1 MSISQAIVL
10 GFFRT
15 LTSAIC
21 QIDDVALE
29 RVPHEGP
36 LILVINHVN
45 VLEIPLIYTHIH
57 PRPISGFFAAF
68 RMDSLWMRWLL
79 TTFGGI
85 PVRRGKPDRE
95 AIDQAVE
102 RIKAGDIFGLTP
114 EGTRSGDGCLQKGK
128 PGVVHL
134 ALETNAPILPVVHW
148 GSENWQ
154 QNLARLRR
162 TPFHIAVGN
171 PFRINPTTVLN
182 RSLRGEILLE
192 IMMEMASL
200 LPRKYRGVYANPPKK
215 SPIHLQFV
223 DEQP

>member
-1 MSISQAIVL
+1 MSTSQAIAL

-21 QIDDVALE
+21 QIDDMALE
-29 RVPHEGP
+29 RVPSEGP
-36 LILVINHVN
+36 LILVTNHVN
-45 VLEIPLIYTHIH
+45 VLEIPLFITRLH
-57 PRPISGFFAAF
+57 PRPISGFFAAY
-68 RMDSLWMRWLL
+68 RMDSFWMRWFL

-85 PVRRGKPDRE
+85 PVRRGVPDRE
-95 AIDQAVE
+95 AIDRAVE
-102 RIKAGDIFGLTP
+102 RIKSGDIFGLTP
-114 EGTRSGDGCLQKGK
+114 EGTRSGDGCLQNGK

-171 PFRINPTTVLN
+171 PFLLNPTTVIN
-182 RSLRGEILLE
+182 RALRGEILLE

-200 LPRKYRGVYANPPKK
+200 LPQKYRGVYASSSARSPKY
-215 SPIHLQFV
+215 LRFL
-223 DEQP
+223 DEPA

>member
-10 GFFRT
+10 EFIRT

-21 QIDDVALE
+21 QIDDAALE
-29 RVPHEGP
+29 RVPYEGP

-45 VLEIPLIYTHIH
+45 VLEVPVILSLLN
-57 PRPISGFFAAF
+57 PRPLSAFIAAY
-68 RMDSLWMRWLL
+68 RMDSFWIRWLV
-79 TTFGGI
+79 TTFDGI
-85 PVRRGKPDRE
+85 PIRRGTPDRE

-102 RIKAGDIFGLTP
+102 RIKAGDMFGLTP

-134 ALETNAPILPVVHW
+134 ALETNAPILPMVHW

-162 TPFHIAVGN
+162 TPFHIAVGK
-171 PFRINPTTVLN
+171 PFRLNPTTAIN

-192 IMMEMASL
+192 IMQEMAAL
-200 LPRKYRGVYANPPKK
+200 LPQKYRGVYAN
-215 SPIHLQFV
+215 SPARDPIYLRFL

>member
-15 LTSAIC
+15 LTSTIC
-21 QIDDVALE
+21 QIDDAALE
-29 RVPHEGP
+29 RVPQEGP

-45 VLEIPLIYTHIH
+45 VLEIPLVYTHLH
-57 PRPISGFFAAF
+57 PRPLSGFFAAI
-68 RMDSLWMRWLL
+68 RMDSFWMRWIL
-79 TTFGGI
+79 T
-85 PVRRGKPDRE
+85 
-95 AIDQAVE
+95 
-102 RIKAGDIFGLTP
+102 IFGLTP

-134 ALETNAPILPVVHW
+134 ALETDAPILPVVHW

-171 PFRINPTTVLN
+171 PFRLNPTTAIN
-182 RSLRGEILLE
+182 RSLRGEMLLE
-192 IMMEMASL
+192 IMREMAAL
-200 LPRKYRGVYANPPKK
+200 LPQKYRGVYANSPAKD
-215 SPIHLQFV
+215 PIHLRFL

>member
-1 MSISQAIVL
+1 MSISQAIVF

-21 QIDDVALE
+21 QIDAAAVE

-45 VLEIPLIYTHIH
+45 VLEVPVILSLLN
-57 PRPISGFFAAF
+57 PRPLSTFVAAY
-68 RMDSLWMRWLL
+68 RMENFWIRWLV
-79 TTFGGI
+79 TTFDGI
-85 PVRRGKPDRE
+85 PIRRGIPDRE
-95 AIDQAVE
+95 ALEQAVE
-102 RIKAGDIFGLTP
+102 RIKAGGIFGLTP

-134 ALETNAPILPVVHW
+134 ALETNAPILPMVHW

-154 QNLARLRR
+154 QNLAKLRR

-171 PFRINPTTVLN
+171 PFRLNPTTVVN
-182 RSLRGEILLE
+182 RALRGEILME

-200 LPRKYRGVYANPPKK
+200 LPRKYRGVYASSPAR
-215 SPIHLQFV
+215 SPIHLRFLDV
-223 DEQP
+223 QP

>member
-1 MSISQAIVL
+1 MSISQAAAL

-21 QIDDVALE
+21 QIEDAALE
-29 RVPHEGP
+29 RVPSEGP
-36 LILVINHVN
+36 LILVTNHVN
-45 VLEIPLIYTHIH
+45 VLEIPLFITRLH
-57 PRPISGFFAAF
+57 PRPISGFFAAY
-68 RMDSLWMRWLL
+68 RMDSFWMRWFL

-85 PVRRGKPDRE
+85 PVRRGAPDRE
-95 AIDQAVE
+95 ALDQAVE
-102 RIKAGDIFGLTP
+102 RINAGDIFGLTP

-134 ALETNAPILPVVHW
+134 ALETNAPILPMVHW

-171 PFRINPTTVLN
+171 PFRLNPTTAIK
-182 RSLRGEILLE
+182 RSLRDEILLE
-192 IMMEMASL
+192 IMVEMACL
-200 LPRKYRGVYANPPKK
+200 LPRKYRGVYASSPAR
-215 SPIHLQFV
+215 SPIHLHFL
-223 DEQP
+223 DEHS